1 MCLIIHADTAH
12 PQDKEITA
20 AAAHNRDGIG
30 VAYYNPQTTLVEWIK
45 GLDATQAIEAKKNLP
60 LPAIYHFRLATH
72 GGTSPLLCHPF
83 PITRNVGITTRGE
96 AREVLFHNGI
106 WTHFNQFVK
115 KARLRGAVSDTRIMA
130 WALWKQGQTDREQTA
145 KTLADESGRLAI
157 FSGENIT
164 TYGDWTEGDPEK
176 HKDTSAGCWY
186 SNLTWCFRTFNNF
199 GVYPYYGRGYN
210 GQLSYVD
217 DWDYEDLYYVRSA
230 DGKYSPRKKS
240 NAQRLREAEPS
251 SVEAVDCVDPD
262 GFLQSPE
269 EPDPAVVGGKTY
281 YMCQGCDEWKER
293 MSPQELQFLDGR
305 EELCRGCNLALQ
317 GIEIDE
323 GQGIEQEEAKEEPEK
338 PLQSLAAFLETWDTP
353 KLMD

>member
-45 GLDATQAIEAKKNLP
+45 GLDATQAIEVKKNLP

-115 KARLRGAVSDTRIMA
+115 TARLRGPVSDTRIMA

-145 KTLADESGRLAI
+145 KTLADESGKLAV
-157 FSGENIT
+157 FSGEDIT

-186 SNLTWCFRTFNNF
+186 SNLTWCSTMTFNTW
-199 GVYPYYGRGYN
+199 GGYHYYGRGYN

-217 DWDYEDLYYVRSA
+217 DWDYEYVRRD
-230 DGKYSPRKKS
+230 DGKYSPRKKP

-251 SVEAVDCVDPD
+251 SVETADLIDSD
-262 GFLQSPE
+262 GFLASPE
-269 EPDPAVVGGKTY
+269 EDEAAVTRGGKTY

-293 MSPQELQFLDGR
+293 MSSQELQFLDGR
-305 EELCRGCNLALQ
+305 EELCHTCNLVLQ

-323 GQGIEQEEAKEEPEK
+323 GLEPEEDKEADEK
-338 PLQSLAAFLETWDTP
+338 PLQGLAEYLKDWDAP